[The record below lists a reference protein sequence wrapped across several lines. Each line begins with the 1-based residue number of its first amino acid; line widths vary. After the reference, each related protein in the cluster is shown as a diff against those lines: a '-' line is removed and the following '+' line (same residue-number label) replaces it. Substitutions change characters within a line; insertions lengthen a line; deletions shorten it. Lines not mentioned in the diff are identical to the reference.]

1 MATISESINPQL
13 PKPPIFARYLG
24 IDVRPRRFG
33 FVVIENSIV
42 LDSGI
47 RMCDRSELDNC
58 LGQGFNRILKT
69 YNPSAL
75 IVRGA
80 SGIHV
85 NPRRRKVAAAIK
97 REIKQHNVEWISI
110 TPATIRRYFRR
121 YNAATKYQ
129 MAQSVASLLPE
140 LAWKLPRSRKPWETE
155 HHRMSI
161 FDAAA
166 VVIAHLEL

>member
-1 MATISESINPQL
+1 MATIPEPVNPQF
-13 PKPPIFARYLG
+13 PKPPTFARFLG

-47 RMCDRSELDNC
+47 RMCDKPGFDNC
-58 LGQGFNRILKT
+58 LGQGFDRILKT

-80 SGIHV
+80 SGIRA
-85 NPRRRKVAAAIK
+85 NPRRRRVAAAIK
-97 REIKQHNVEWISI
+97 RRTKEHSVKVISI
-110 TPATIRRYFRR
+110 RPATIRLYFSR
-121 YNAATKYQ
+121 YNATTKYQ
-129 MAQSVASLLPE
+129 IAQSVAALLPE
-140 LAWKLPRSRKPWETE
+140 LAWKLPRNRKPWETE
-155 HHRMSI
+155 HYRMSI

-166 VVIAHLEL
+166 VVMAHLEP